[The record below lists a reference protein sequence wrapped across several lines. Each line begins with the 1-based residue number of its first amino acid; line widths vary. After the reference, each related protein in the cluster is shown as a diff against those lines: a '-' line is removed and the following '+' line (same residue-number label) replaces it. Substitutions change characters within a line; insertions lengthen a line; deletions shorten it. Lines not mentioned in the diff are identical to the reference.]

1 MTTVSA
7 FISARTRM
15 QKRNATL
22 SKIVPEVFAMKVNQL
37 LALFLLVIMA
47 PLMLAIMIM
56 IWFADGGPVIFAH
69 HRVGRDGKLF
79 RCFKFRSMRNG
90 ADRLLAELLRTDLA
104 ARNEWEKEQ
113 KLTNDPRITPIGKFL
128 RNTSLD
134 ELPQLVNVLKGQMF
148 LVGPRPV
155 TMPELSRYG
164 ANRWHYISVRPGMTG
179 LWQVSGRNNTSYEER
194 VALDRQYVERRS
206 AFFDAYIL
214 LRTIKVVFLRDGAR

>member
-22 SKIVPEVFAMKVNQL
+22 SKIVLEAFALKVNQL

-47 PLMLAIMIM
+47 PLMLAIMIL

-69 HRVGRDGKLF
+69 HRVGRDGKIF
-79 RCFKFRSMRNG
+79 RCFKFRSMRNN
-90 ADRLLAELLRTDLA
+90 ADRILAELLLNDRA
-104 ARNEWEKEQ
+104 ARNEWEREQ
-113 KLTNDPRITPIGKFL
+113 KLTTDPRITPIGKLL

-134 ELPQLVNVLKGQMF
+134 ELPQLVNVLKGQMY

-155 TMPELSRYG
+155 TMQELSKYG
-164 ANRWHYISVRPGMTG
+164 SNRWHYISVRPGMTG
-179 LWQVSGRNNTSYEER
+179 LWQVSGRNNTTYEER

-214 LRTIKVVFLRDGAR
+214 FKTIKVVFLRNGAR

>member
-1 MTTVSA
+1 
-7 FISARTRM
+7 M

-22 SKIVPEVFAMKVNQL
+22 SKIVLEAFALKVNQL

-47 PLMLAIMIM
+47 PLMLAIMIL

-69 HRVGRDGKLF
+69 HRVGRDGKIF
-79 RCFKFRSMRNG
+79 RCFKFRSMRNN
-90 ADRLLAELLRTDLA
+90 ADRILTELLLNDRA
-104 ARNEWEKEQ
+104 ARNEWKREQ
-113 KLTNDPRITPIGKFL
+113 KLTTDPRITPIGKLL

-134 ELPQLVNVLKGQMF
+134 ELLQLVNVLKGQMY

-155 TMPELSRYG
+155 TMQELSKYG
-164 ANRWHYISVRPGMTG
+164 SNRWHYISVSPGMTG
-179 LWQVSGRNNTSYEER
+179 LWQVSGRNNTTYEER

-214 LRTIKVVFLRDGAR
+214 FKTIKVVFLRNGAR